1 MILSM
6 KFPELKIIGKVAND
20 NPNRDVKELLVVQLD
35 WSEMDNHKIKSRKDW
50 YIKHGLTKPS
60 KEESKALKQLLE
72 EVDWSGEYLYPTEY
86 KYIFEKYSQF
96 KMSQHY
102 YDECQYL
109 MRMAQSDWERSRPF
123 DTNVRESLLEASIK
137 YVELFFYM
145 ISDAIYIYNR
155 EFRPLGV
162 HDEIVNFEQMVL
174 IKSLSLFR
182 FWKFQTGGG
191 VVVDRA
197 SDFVKKWRYNGQFE
211 KEVKPILENNMKF
224 EPMDLTQYH
233 PEREEQLKT
242 LVNQRVRDNR
252 LNNIL
257 N

>member
-1 MILSM
+1 MDWFMI
-6 KFPELKIIGKVAND
+6 
-20 NPNRDVKELLVVQLD
+20 
-35 WSEMDNHKIKSRKDW
+35 
-50 YIKHGLTKPS
+50 HGLTKPT
-60 KEESKALKQLLE
+60 KEESKALKQLLS
-72 EVDWSGEYLYPTEY
+72 EVDWSGEYLYPIEY
-86 KYIFEKYSQF
+86 KYIFDKYSQF

-109 MRMAQSDWERSRPF
+109 MKMAQDDCGRSRPF

-155 EFRPLGV
+155 EFRPLGIQ
-162 HDEIVNFEQMVL
+162 DEVVNFEQMVL

-191 VVVDRA
+191 VVVYR
-197 SDFVKKWRYNGQFE
+197 SGDFVKKWRYMIAQFD

-224 EPMDLTQYH
+224 EPMGLTQLY
-233 PEREEQLKT
+233 PDREEQLRI
-242 LVNQRVRDNR
+242 LINQKVRDNR

>member
-1 MILSM
+1 M
-6 KFPELKIIGKVAND
+6 K
-20 NPNRDVKELLVVQLD
+20 
-35 WSEMDNHKIKSRKDW
+35 
-50 YIKHGLTKPS
+50 
-60 KEESKALKQLLE
+60 
-72 EVDWSGEYLYPTEY
+72 
-86 KYIFEKYSQF
+86 
-96 KMSQHY
+96 
-102 YDECQYL
+102 
-109 MRMAQSDWERSRPF
+109 MAQDDWKRSRPF

-162 HDEIVNFEQMVL
+162 QDEVVNFEQMIL

-197 SDFVKKWRYNGQFE
+197 GDFVKKWRYMIAQFD
-211 KEVKPILENNMKF
+211 KEVKPILENNMKS
-224 EPMDLTQYH
+224 EPMGLTQLY
-233 PEREEQLKT
+233 PDREEQLRI
-242 LVNQRVRDNR
+242 LINQKVRDNR